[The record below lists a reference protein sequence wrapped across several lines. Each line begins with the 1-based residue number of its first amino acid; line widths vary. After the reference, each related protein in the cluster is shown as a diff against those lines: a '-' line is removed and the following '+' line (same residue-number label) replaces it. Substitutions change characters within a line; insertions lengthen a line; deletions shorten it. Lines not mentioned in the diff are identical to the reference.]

1 MARSTKNMELVPQEV
16 LNELMALDAQL
27 DKTKSNLL
35 EILKPVVDINNELQK
50 SATNYKALTDLINKH
65 NQVESKAIAEL
76 EKHRETIKQMKILQ
90 DKLISSQSRQAKE
103 IEMLRS
109 ILEERK
115 KYNDEIQKSVTAKQK
130 ESEESAK
137 SADGIKQE
145 GIAYKEM
152 ASAANKIIGLRSEN
166 ISSLIKEQAALSSVR
181 SELSKLN
188 KIENE
193 GKELTEE
200 QAARKRELVNSEK
213 EHKQIISGLN
223 QVIQNDIKLNQA
235 ASGSMNEMAQTLSK
249 ARIAYRNLTEEERNS
264 PFGQELLKSIQKTDA
279 KVKEFDA
286 SIGNHQRNVGN
297 YAGGFNTLQYS
308 VQQVARELPSLTIS
322 LGQFF
327 LAISNNIPILSDEII
342 KAKNANAA
350 LRAEGKKGIPV
361 WKQLISSVFSWQTAL
376 VVGITVITAYGKEIT
391 DFFKSLAG
399 AKQTLVDASDVSR
412 AFGENIAKD
421 TIELDILIDKLKN
434 TTKGTEDYNNAR
446 IKIIDKY
453 GDYLKGQK
461 DEIRNLEDLDAAYK
475 MLTQSIIQNSIQK
488 GLQEANSRMIEE
500 YNKGMEEALDGV
512 LEKFEKKYGKEE
524 GAEKF
529 MTFKI
534 GLTSDD
540 QELRDA
546 AEKIYKEF
554 ETTTVYNTFLGSTQ
568 ISVLESAYTGLTK
581 INKKLK
587 ETQKTI
593 SVMEASYQKA
603 YGADTVK
610 GADSLFTKQQN
621 LRKEAELLPEST
633 EEEIKLKN
641 RRLKQIDDEIKRLRE
656 LGIETDKQAKT
667 REKDEKKI
675 NDYVAK
681 LREKEINAY
690 NQMLSLKEKEGSEV
704 NKRIV
709 QDERFSYEERIDA
722 LNKYSEALKASV
734 KTNADAQ
741 IEKLIRETT
750 IGLGKDP
757 DNEKDRAEVA
767 QKVSNQVLLIRQK
780 EALEIEKITEQ
791 SAKTQLQIEE
801 DRVKKILKSIQEEAE
816 ARAMDV
822 SGKESREYDY
832 LAKDFKKGLMSEEVY
847 QAKRTDISNK
857 YALIRFDEEQKM
869 LEQQLNTFGLQE
881 EEKKDIQK
889 RLADNRLEYERFV
902 MDQEIAAEEE
912 LAEKKKQLLQDVFN
926 FGNQLIQQRF
936 ANQQKALEEEAEV
949 NNEWSE
955 EEKERIDRLEES
967 GAISKEQADARK
979 EAIDQQAE
987 KRAEIIEQKKK
998 DTRKKQAMYERALA
1012 LADIAK
1018 ELAIAIFKIKAQIA
1032 VLLSNPVTAAYAAV
1046 ASAQIPWVIASGA
1059 AQTAMIMA
1067 TPIPEYAEGTPD
1079 HPGGLAIVG
1088 DGGKSEM
1095 IISNGRIFKTPS
1107 SDTLL
1112 NLPEHSMVLPDFN
1125 MAMEEMKILK
1135 APRENRDSI
1144 GIEKLSEQFKE
1155 SNKSLHEL
1163 VRRSI
1168 IESKNSR
1175 YTRELN
1181 NVHSIKRR

>member
-16 LNELMALDAQL
+16 LNELMALDVQL

-50 SATNYKALTDLINKH
+50 SATNYKTLTDLINKQ
-65 NQVESKAIAEL
+65 NQVEAKAIAEL
-76 EKHRETIKQMKILQ
+76 EKHREIIKQMKILQ
-90 DKLISSQSRQAKE
+90 DKLISSQSQQAKE

-115 KYNDEIQKSVTAKQK
+115 KYNDEIQKSVIAKQK
-130 ESEESAK
+130 EFEESTK

-152 ASAANKIIGLRSEN
+152 ASAANKIIGLRSQN
-166 ISSLIKEQAALSSVR
+166 ISSLIKEQAALSSVKA
-181 SELSKLN
+181 ELSKLN
-188 KIENE
+188 RIENE

-200 QAARKRELVNSEK
+200 QVARKRELINSEK

-235 ASGSMNEMAQTLSK
+235 ASGSMNEMAQSLSK

-264 PFGQELLKSIQKTDA
+264 PFGQELLKSIQKTDS
-279 KVKEFDA
+279 KIKEFDA

-308 VQQVARELPSLTIS
+308 VQQVARELPSLTMS
-322 LGQFF
+322 LSQFF

-376 VVGITVITAYGKEIT
+376 VVGITVITAYGKEISN
-391 DFFKSLAG
+391 FFKSLFG
-399 AKQTLVDASDVSR
+399 AKQALIEVSEVQR
-412 AFGENIAKD
+412 IFGENIAKD
-421 TIELDILIDKLKN
+421 TIELDIMIDKLKN
-434 TTKGTEDYNNAR
+434 TTKGTEDYNKAR
-446 IKIIDKY
+446 MKIIDKY

-475 MLTQSIIQNSIQK
+475 ILTQSIIQNSIQK
-488 GLQEANSRMIEE
+488 GLQEANSKMIEE
-500 YNKGMEEALDGV
+500 YNKGMESALDGV
-512 LEKFEKKYGKEE
+512 LEEFENKYGKGK

-534 GLTSDD
+534 GITSDD
-540 QELRDA
+540 KELREA
-546 AEKIYKEF
+546 AEEIYREF
-554 ETTTVYNTFLGSTQ
+554 NERTIGARTNELSKAWLN
-568 ISVLESAYTGLTK
+568 ISKTNE
-581 INKKLK
+581 KLK

-593 SVMEASYQKA
+593 SIMENSYRKVF
-603 YGADTVK
+603 GTDTVK
-610 GADSLFTKQQN
+610 KSDSLLGKQQA

-633 EEEIKLKN
+633 EEELKLKN
-641 RRLKQIDDEIKRLRE
+641 RRLKQIDDEIKRLKE
-656 LGIETDKQAKT
+656 LGIETDKQAKS
-667 REKDEKKI
+667 
-675 NDYVAK
+675 
-681 LREKEINAY
+681 REKEERKIHDYIIKLQERERNAY
-690 NQMLSLKEKEGSEV
+690 NQMLSLKEKEGSEA

-709 QDERFSYEERIDA
+709 QDERFSYEERIEA

-734 KTNADAQ
+734 KTNAYAQ

-801 DRVKKILKSIQEEAE
+801 DRVKKMLKSVQEEAD
-816 ARAMDV
+816 ARSRAI
-822 SGKESREYDY
+822 SGKESTEYDY
-832 LAKDFKKGLMSEEVY
+832 LAKDYKKGLMSEELY
-847 QAKRTDISNK
+847 QSKKKAISDK

-869 LEQQLNTFGLQE
+869 LEQQLNTFGLKE
-881 EEKKDIQK
+881 EEKNDIER
-889 RLADNRLEYERFV
+889 RLADNRLEYEKWV
-902 MDQEIAAEEE
+902 NEQEIAAAEA
-912 LAEKKKQLLQDVFN
+912 LAEKKKELLKDVFN
-926 FGNQLIQQRF
+926 FGQQLIEQRFQNQL
-936 ANQQKALEEEAEV
+936 NALEEESEA
-949 NNEWSE
+949 NDEWSE
-955 EEKERIDRLEES
+955 REKERIDRLEEA

-979 EAIDQQAE
+979 AVVDDQAAARE
-987 KRAEIIEQKKK
+987 NELENKRAEI
-998 DTRKKQAMYERALA
+998 RKKQAVFEKAIA
-1012 LADIAK
+1012 VADIMR
-1018 ELAIAIFKIKAQIA
+1018 ELASAIFKIQAEAAAAAAIPFVGA
-1032 VLLSNPVTAAYAAV
+1032 ALAAAALS
-1046 ASAQIPWVIASGA
+1046 QIPWI
-1059 AQTAMIMA
+1059 TAMAGVQSATVLA
-1067 TPIPEYAEGTPD
+1067 TPIPEYAQGTED

-1095 IISNGRIFKTPS
+1095 IIAGGKVFRTPS
-1107 SDTLL
+1107 TDTLVD
-1112 NLPEHSMVLPDFN
+1112 LPPHSVVLPDFN
-1125 MAMEEMKILK
+1125 AGMNTLK
-1135 APRENRDSI
+1135 APDIHMSDRAISFE
-1144 GIEKLSEQFKE
+1144 ELSALLKE
-1155 SNKSLHEL
+1155 GNQKTDTLLKMFRQNIKNEL
-1163 VRRSI
+1163 
-1168 IESKNSR
+1168 
-1175 YTRELN
+1175 YARELN
-1181 NVHSIKRR
+1181 KVNRITR

>member
-1 MARSTKNMELVPQEV
+1 MELVPQEV

-50 SATNYKALTDLINKH
+50 SATNYRTLTDLVNKQ
-65 NQVESKAIAEL
+65 NQVEAKAIAEL
-76 EKHRETIKQMKILQ
+76 EKHRDTIKQIKILQ
-90 DKLISSQSRQAKE
+90 DKLISSQSQQTKDIE
-103 IEMLRS
+103 ILRS
-109 ILEERK
+109 TIEERK
-115 KYNDEIQKSVTAKQK
+115 KYNDEIQKSVIAKQK
-130 ESEESAK
+130 EFEESTK

-152 ASAANKIIGLRSEN
+152 AAAANKIIGLRSQN
-166 ISSLIKEQAALSSVR
+166 ISSLIKEQAALSSVKT
-181 SELSKLN
+181 ELSKLN
-188 KIENE
+188 RIENE

-200 QAARKRELVNSEK
+200 QVARKRELINSEK

-235 ASGSMNEMAQTLSK
+235 ASGSMNEMAQSLSK

-264 PFGQELLKSIQKTDA
+264 PFGQELLKSIQKTDS

-376 VVGITVITAYGKEIT
+376 VVGITVITAYGKEISN
-391 DFFKSLAG
+391 FFKSLFG
-399 AKQTLVDASDVSR
+399 AKQTLIEVSDVSR
-412 AFGENIAKD
+412 LFGENIAKD
-421 TIELDILIDKLKN
+421 TIELDVMIDKLKN
-434 TTKGTEDYNNAR
+434 TTKGTEDYNKAR
-446 IKIIDKY
+446 MKIIDKY

-461 DEIRNLEDLDAAYK
+461 DEIRNLEDLDTAYK
-475 MLTQSIIQNSIQK
+475 ILTQSIIKNSIQK
-488 GLQEANSRMIEE
+488 GLQDANSKMIEE
-500 YNKGMEEALDGV
+500 YNKGMESALDGV
-512 LEKFEKKYGKEE
+512 LEKFESKYGKEE
-524 GAEKF
+524 GGEKF

-540 QELRDA
+540 KELRDA
-546 AEKIYKEF
+546 AEEIYREF
-554 ETTTVYNTFLGSTQ
+554 NERTIGARTNELSNTWIG
-568 ISVLESAYTGLTK
+568 INK
-581 INKKLK
+581 INEKLK

-593 SVMEASYQKA
+593 SIMENSYHKI
-603 YGADTVK
+603 YGTDTVK
-610 GADSLFTKQQN
+610 EIDSLIKKQQD
-621 LRKEAELLPEST
+621 LKKEAELLPEST

-641 RRLKQIDDEIKRLRE
+641 QRLKQIDDEIKRLKD
-656 LGIETDKQAKT
+656 LGIETDKQAKS
-667 REKDEKKI
+667 REKEEKKI
-675 NDYVAK
+675 NDYVIK
-681 LREKEINAY
+681 LQEKERNAY

-822 SGKESREYDY
+822 SGKELREYDY

-987 KRAEIIEQKKK
+987 KRAEKIEQKKK
-998 DTRKKQAMYERALA
+998 ELQKKQAIYEKAM
-1012 LADIAK
+1012 
-1018 ELAIAIFKIKAQIA
+1018 AIAQIA
-1032 VLLSNPVTAAYAAV
+1032 WNTAQAIMAAWTNPWSAPGMIPLIIAAGAVQSATVL
-1046 ASAQIPWVIASGA
+1046 
-1059 AQTAMIMA
+1059 A
-1067 TPIPEYAEGTPD
+1067 TPIPEYAQGTPD